1 MGRVY
6 PFCSSFPP
14 SQFKPRVHQP
24 LFVLVV
30 DSSGR
35 KPPVKDDT
43 RSPTPPLVK
52 WFHPENLGLNFG
64 PELLLLLGLI
74 HVGPVKRGMIGLP
87 TPPP

>member
-1 MGRVY
+1 MSTLFVH
-6 PFCSSFPP
+6 PFPP
-14 SQFKPRVHQP
+14 SQFKTQVHQP

-35 KPPVKDDT
+35 KLPVKDDT
-43 RSPTPPLVK
+43 RPPTPPLVK
-52 WFHPENLGLNFG
+52 RFHPENLGLNFG

-74 HVGPVKRGMIGLP
+74 HVGPVKRGMIGPP